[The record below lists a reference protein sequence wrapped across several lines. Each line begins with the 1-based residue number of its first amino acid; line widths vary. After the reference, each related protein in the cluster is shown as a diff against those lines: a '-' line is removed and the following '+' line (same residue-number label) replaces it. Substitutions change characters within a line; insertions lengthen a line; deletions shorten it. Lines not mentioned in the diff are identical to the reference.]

1 MVLKYA
7 NYLSASLTNWP
18 LSYVLAKPLPLVYT
32 PQSPGFLPPF
42 KLLDGIVFNLSAS
55 AAEFF
60 NVENPLFGLHCHEHV
75 TTMFILQRGKKKKKV
90 YCSQP
95 PLLPLPCH
103 TLAGSFWN
111 ASSSCKATLRMTEDS
126 ENDADVQK

>member
-42 KLLDGIVFNLSAS
+42 KLLDDIVFNLSAS

-75 TTMFILQRGKKKKKV
+75 TTMFILQRGKKKK
-90 YCSQP
+90 S
-95 PLLPLPCH
+95 LLFTVPSSPSTLPYF
-103 TLAGSFWN
+103 G
-111 ASSSCKATLRMTEDS
+111 R
-126 ENDADVQK
+126 